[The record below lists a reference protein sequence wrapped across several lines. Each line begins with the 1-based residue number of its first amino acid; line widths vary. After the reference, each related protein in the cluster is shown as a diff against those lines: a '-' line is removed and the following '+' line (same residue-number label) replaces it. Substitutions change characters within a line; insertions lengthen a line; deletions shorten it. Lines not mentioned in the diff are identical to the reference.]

1 MLPTKIFLKW
11 QYYVKTGAKLNLEN
25 PKGLDEKIQWL
36 KVHYKKDI
44 LKQLV
49 DKYEV
54 REYIKKSIGEKY
66 LIELIGLYNSVDEVP
81 FDELPSQFVLKCT
94 HGSGMTIL
102 CSDKTRIDWNSAKDK
117 IRGWM
122 KVNWYYYGREWAYRG
137 IKPRIICETSIL
149 DKEGNPPLDY
159 KFYCFHGEP
168 RLIEIVKRRGEFG
181 EYEQRNFY
189 DLNWERFLVHDGSPK
204 IEEEIHAPKNLDL
217 MIELARSLSKEFLFV
232 RVDLYSLNNKIVYFG
247 ELTFYPG
254 RGLEPFQPRE
264 YEELFGSYLKLP
276 IDK

>member
-1 MLPTKIFLKW
+1 MITNSPFFRILKRMLPTKIFLKW

-102 CSDKTRIDWNSAKDK
+102 CSDKT
-117 IRGWM
+117 
-122 KVNWYYYGREWAYRG
+122 
-137 IKPRIICETSIL
+137 
-149 DKEGNPPLDY
+149 
-159 KFYCFHGEP
+159 
-168 RLIEIVKRRGEFG
+168 
-181 EYEQRNFY
+181 
-189 DLNWERFLVHDGSPK
+189 
-204 IEEEIHAPKNLDL
+204 
-217 MIELARSLSKEFLFV
+217 
-232 RVDLYSLNNKIVYFG
+232 
-247 ELTFYPG
+247 
-254 RGLEPFQPRE
+254 
-264 YEELFGSYLKLP
+264 
-276 IDK
+276 